1 MPKVIVTAYDPE
13 WAAGFER
20 LKALIWPAVSDFALS
35 VEHVGSTSV
44 VGLAAK
50 PIIDLD
56 VVIPSAEHLPLA
68 VRRLATLGYTHLGD
82 LGIEGRDAFEAP
94 QGLPR
99 HHLYV
104 CSQDSLGLRNHLAL
118 RDYLR
123 SHPEAVR
130 AYAELKLELA
140 RQYPDDID
148 RYVEGK
154 TGMILG
160 FLRETGLGADHLES
174 VRQQNGG

>member
-1 MPKVIVTAYDPE
+1 MPKVIVTAYNPE
-13 WAAGFER
+13 WAVGFER

-50 PIIDLD
+50 PVIDLD
-56 VVIPSAEHLPLA
+56 VVIPGAEYLPLA
-68 VRRLATLGYTHLGD
+68 VRRLATLGYTHRGD

-104 CSQDSLGLRNHLAL
+104 CPQGSLGLRNHLAL

-123 SHPEAVR
+123 AHPEAVR
-130 AYAELKLELA
+130 AYAKLKLELA
-140 RQYPDDID
+140 RQYPYDID

-160 FLRETGLGADHLES
+160 FLREMGLGADHLES
-174 VRQQNGG
+174 VRRQNGG